1 MTHVLVWYENS
12 PLPDAKAQEHAV
24 YPEGIHGA
32 LGALF
37 AAQGDMQVRTATLA
51 DAQQGLGDEALAW
64 ADVLVFYGHKY
75 WREVADERVDA
86 AQKRVLDGMG
96 VMLLHSAHASKL
108 FSRLM
113 GTRTQCLRWREG
125 RFTGPQREAGMA
137 APENDG
143 EWQRVW
149 TVSPGHPIARGLTGE
164 YFTIPQDES
173 YGEYFEIPAPE
184 ELVFLTTS
192 QGGEVLRSGCCWH
205 RGRGKVFYF
214 ASGHETFPVYHQ
226 AEVQRVLVNAVR
238 WAAPQALPEPWPTWA
253 RETPRE

>member
-86 AQKRVLDGMG
+86 ALGKVRRRDIPHIAERRDGRLHPRTGDAPHARPIVQDAVDRGEANARLGGNIVHRGSHRSSVARPLEEFLMYVNQK
-96 VMLLHSAHASKL
+96 
-108 FSRLM
+108 FSRSAW
-113 GTRTQCLRWREG
+113 GPSPQGWR
-125 RFTGPQREAGMA
+125 RLLKA
-137 APENDG
+137 
-143 EWQRVW
+143 
-149 TVSPGHPIARGLTGE
+149 
-164 YFTIPQDES
+164 
-173 YGEYFEIPAPE
+173 
-184 ELVFLTTS
+184 
-192 QGGEVLRSGCCWH
+192 
-205 RGRGKVFYF
+205 
-214 ASGHETFPVYHQ
+214 
-226 AEVQRVLVNAVR
+226 
-238 WAAPQALPEPWPTWA
+238 
-253 RETPRE
+253 